1 MRHRISVLLI
11 MVLISACFL
20 MSVAAPAQAAD
31 STYRVQRGDT
41 LSDIAV
47 RFNVTVSEIAQANAI
62 VNVNNIYAG
71 QVLKIPTQGQTTNT
85 ASNTS
90 QTTGDE
96 AYIVQAGDSLTSV
109 AARFGVSIS
118 QLASANNLSVMSYLY
133 IGQTIRI
140 PGQAAAPKPQPTTAP
155 ATPVPTTVLTTMV
168 ATTEALA
175 NTKASTGSV
184 KHKVVAGETLSSIAA
199 YYHVNVSD
207 IVQANNLADPN
218 VINVGQELI
227 IPSAQGGQGGAPAP
241 TKTPETPQ
249 AANSVN
255 PLSDG
260 KWIDVNISQQRLVAY
275 EGDKAVFSSLVST
288 GVTGLATP
296 VGTFQVYVKYQSQL
310 MTGGSGASYY
320 YLPNVPYVMYF
331 YQAYAIHGTYW
342 HNNFGH
348 PMSHGCVNLPTPASQ
363 WIYNWA
369 PMGTQVNI
377 HY

>member
-1 MRHRISVLLI
+1 ML
-11 MVLISACFL
+11 LISACF
-20 MSVAAPAQAAD
+20 MMPVAASAQAAD
-31 STYRVQRGDT
+31 STYRVQHGDT

-71 QVLKIPTQGQTTNT
+71 QVLKIPTHGQTTSA

-140 PGQAAAPKPQPTTAP
+140 PGQAAAPKPQLTAAP
-155 ATPVPTTVLTTMV
+155 ATPVPTTVLTTTV
-168 ATTEALA
+168 ATTEAPA
-175 NTKASTGSV
+175 ATKASTGSV
-184 KHKVVAGETLSSIAA
+184 KHIVVAGETLSSIAA

-227 IPSAQGGQGGAPAP
+227 IPSAQGGQGGAPSP
-241 TKTPETPQ
+241 TKTPEV
-249 AANSVN
+249 ANSVN

-296 VGTFQVYVKYQSQL
+296 VGTFQVYVKYQAQL

-320 YLPNVPYVMYF
+320 YLPAVPYVMYF

-369 PMGTQVNI
+369 PMGTKVNI

>member
-1 MRHRISVLLI
+1 MRHRISALLI
-11 MVLISACFL
+11 MALLSACFL
-20 MSVAAPAQAAD
+20 ALLAAPAQAAD

-47 RFNVTVSEIAQANAI
+47 RFNVTVSEIAQANGI
-62 VNVNNIYAG
+62 SNVNNIYAG
-71 QVLKIPTQGQTTNT
+71 QELKIPTHGQTDSATSS
-85 ASNTS
+85 AS

-109 AARFGVSIS
+109 ANKFGVSLS

-140 PGQAAAPKPQPTTAP
+140 PGKAAAPKPQPTSVPTP
-155 ATPVPTTVLTTMV
+155 TTPVPTTLLTTTV
-168 ATTEALA
+168 ATTETPAS
-175 NTKASTGSV
+175 TKASTASV
-184 KHKVVAGETLSSIAA
+184 KHTVVAGETLSSIAA

-207 IVQANNLADPN
+207 IVQANNLANPN

-241 TKTPETPQ
+241 TKTPE

-260 KWIDVNISQQRLVAY
+260 KWIDVNLSQQRLVAY

-288 GVTGLATP
+288 GVTGLDTP

-310 MTGGSGASYY
+310 MTGGGGSSYY